1 MRPLLRALA
10 SRQGGL
16 FTRMQAVE
24 AGCTECEL
32 RTMTA
37 VHGPWVVVRRGVYCE
52 RELIEAMTS
61 YGDRMRLV
69 DRAVHLT
76 AATEHVM
83 SHDSAGRAWR
93 IPMLDPVHELSHLT
107 RSGVGGTRTERGVKH
122 HLTRVDL
129 PGVEIVDGMPVTSL
143 PRTAVDLARE
153 HGLPTGVAACDHV
166 LASGIRRAALLSE
179 VERMWSWPYITR
191 ARAAVDLADPGAESI
206 GESLLRLVV
215 IELGLGDCETQF
227 PVRLAGGVAWTDL
240 RVGCHVF
247 EFDGRVKYRRSDQG
261 GVAQRPVEDV
271 VWDERNRERE
281 ILGEGLG
288 VSRVIWNELFGVARD
303 RLKLRL
309 RSEYVDTAR
318 RLGTTLPPHLAEF
331 AAEMRGRRRRTA

>member
-1 MRPLLRALA
+1 
-10 SRQGGL
+10 
-16 FTRMQAVE
+16 
-24 AGCTECEL
+24 
-32 RTMTA
+32 
-37 VHGPWVVVRRGVYCE
+37 
-52 RELIEAMTS
+52 
-61 YGDRMRLV
+61 
-69 DRAVHLT
+69 VHLT

-107 RSGVGGTRTERGVKH
+107 RSGVGGTRAERGVKH

-281 ILGEGLG
+281 VLGEGLG

-318 RLGTTLPPHLAEF
+318 RLGTTLPPHLADF